1 MKLSYTLT
9 YLLLSLLISSNLRA
23 QKNDESMLC
32 MGDYQTE
39 AEGIEQLKRF
49 KNEYSSL
56 KGWEKRAEVIRKGI
70 LKGTDLYPLPKKT
83 ALNPVFRNKRSYD
96 GYTVE
101 NVAIESLPGVF
112 VTGSIYRPTEINSK
126 IPAILSPHGHW
137 GNPDDYGRYREDM
150 QKRCATLAKMGALV
164 FGYDMLGYGEM
175 QEWGIVHR
183 APETLKTQLW
193 NSIRALDFISS
204 LPEVDN
210 DRLAVTGAS
219 GGGTQTFLL
228 AAVDDRIDVSVPA
241 VMVSAHMFG
250 GCVGESGMPIH
261 KSKNHET
268 SNVEIAALAAPRPML
283 LISDGGDWTK
293 NNPEV
298 EYPYI
303 RDVYKLYGK
312 ESLVENYHLPNDQ
325 HDYGYS
331 KREGMYP
338 FMAKHLGLDLGKVT
352 NSEGK
357 VDESNVEIEHIY
369 QMRVFNS
376 LNPVPAHVVRS
387 NEDIWKGR

>member
-1 MKLSYTLT
+1 MTLNLKFLLVILTCFLSFN
-9 YLLLSLLISSNLRA
+9 IRA
-23 QKNDESMLC
+23 QNSDESMLC

-39 AEGIEQLKRF
+39 EAAIEQLKRF
-49 KNEYSSL
+49 KKEYNSQN
-56 KGWEKRAEVIRKGI
+56 GWEKRAEVIRTGI

-96 GYTVE
+96 GYSVE

-112 VTGSIYRPTEINSK
+112 VTGSIYRPTEINGK

-137 GNPDDYGRYREDM
+137 GKPHDYGRYREDM

-164 FGYDMLGYGEM
+164 FAYDMLGYGEM
-175 QEWGIVHR
+175 QEWGIIHR

-250 GCVGESGMPIH
+250 GCVGESVMPIH

-303 RDVYKLYGK
+303 KDVYKLYGK

-352 NSEGK
+352 NSDGK

-376 LNPVPAHVVRS
+376 LNPVPSHVVRS
-387 NEDIWKGR
+387 NKDIWKGR

>member
-1 MKLSYTLT
+1 
-9 YLLLSLLISSNLRA
+9 
-23 QKNDESMLC
+23 MLC
-32 MGDYQTE
+32 MGNYQTE
-39 AEGIEQLKRF
+39 EAAIEQLKRF
-49 KNEYSSL
+49 KKEYSSL
-56 KGWEKRAEVIRKGI
+56 KDWEKRAEVIRKGI

-96 GYTVE
+96 GYSVE

-112 VTGSIYRPTEINSK
+112 VTGSIYRPTEINGK

-137 GNPDDYGRYREDM
+137 GKPHDYGRYREDM

-164 FGYDMLGYGEM
+164 FAYDMLGYGEM
-175 QEWGIVHR
+175 QEWGITHR

-210 DRLAVTGAS
+210 DRLAITGAS

-261 KSKNHET
+261 KSKDHET

-293 NNPEV
+293 NNPVV

-303 RDVYKLYGK
+303 KDVYKLYGK

-338 FMAKHLGLDLGKVT
+338 FMAKHLRLDLAKVT
-352 NSEGK
+352 NSDGK

-376 LNPVPAHVVRS
+376 LNPVPSHVVRS
-387 NEDIWKGR
+387 NEGIWKGR